1 VNNNTTGHQPGD
13 IDMTK
18 PNAKTAIATFLAL
31 AALTAAAP
39 AGAAQLRQRHAEP
52 SYETR
57 AAGPGY
63 YEGEYEYNVDRSD
76 RASSPYSGF

>member
-1 VNNNTTGHQPGD
+1 
-13 IDMTK
+13 MTK
-18 PNAKTAIATFLAL
+18 LNAKTALAAFLAL

-39 AGAAQLRQRHAEP
+39 AGAAQLRHRNAEP

-57 AAGPGY
+57 PAGPGY
-63 YEGEYEYNVDRSD
+63 YEGQYEYNVDRND

>member
-1 VNNNTTGHQPGD
+1 
-13 IDMTK
+13 MTK
-18 PNAKTAIATFLAL
+18 LNAKAAIAAILAL

-39 AGAAQLRQRHAEP
+39 AGAAQLRQHNAAP
-52 SYETR
+52 SFQTP

-76 RASSPYSGF
+76 RASSPYQGGGY